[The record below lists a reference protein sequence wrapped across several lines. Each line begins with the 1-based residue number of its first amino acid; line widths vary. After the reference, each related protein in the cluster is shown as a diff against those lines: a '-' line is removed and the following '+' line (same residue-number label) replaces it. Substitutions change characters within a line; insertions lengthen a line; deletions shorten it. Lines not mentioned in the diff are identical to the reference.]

1 MLPYCRVVLGREAMP
16 QAFTFCAFSMVGQF
30 HSCLHRVVVP
40 QLAGG
45 GHLQPQWV
53 GVGLVRDPREF
64 CSALVALAS
73 SRSSL
78 CTQAHKAQAL
88 HSHWDFRP
96 GTLEQQEQTVISDL
110 PERIRELAEP
120 KKAACANDPRLVW
133 GNQET
138 IWTLSRGAVTA
149 RPSPRTVA
157 LAKPKQDFGK
167 HQCSCGRKSTIWER
181 PPLVD
186 FDSPSDR
193 LLKLSE
199 PKKYQAA
206 YLQQRPRPSPEWPV
220 SPAALSYKASP
231 RILELARPKAL
242 HPEFL
247 LAREVTN
254 VAALARASSRLQ
266 CLAEPRVRKVT
277 CCYEHSFPESVI
289 RPVSKLAQ
297 EAIASPR
304 TLELAGAKRLHP
316 DYVPLRDA
324 AWPVTK
330 TAKHAVATPRLVELA
345 QPCKRPPM
353 GSAQFNPDAFT
364 VKETAKKATCSARIR
379 DLARPI
385 KH

>member
-120 KKAACANDPRLVW
+120 KKAACANDP
-133 GNQET
+133 
-138 IWTLSRGAVTA
+138 
-149 RPSPRTVA
+149 
-157 LAKPKQDFGK
+157 
-167 HQCSCGRKSTIWER
+167 SCGRKSTIWER

-247 LAREVTN
+247 LAREVPTQVTN